1 MGVVGGV
8 GARALKE
15 EEESLFETISFFLPA
30 DADEGDALDADTDD
44 CFCEKIYF
52 RKKQTTAMLIRCNRC

>member
-1 MGVVGGV
+1 MCGCSGRCGCQSL
-8 GARALKE
+8 GE

-44 CFCEKIYF
+44 SNPSSSNG
-52 RKKQTTAMLIRCNRC
+52 TSLISASAISS